1 MPRKSV
7 EKGSKPTQNKS
18 GIKTKQIETEL
29 KGIKTKSYSEEQEE
43 MMKKPYRCVT
53 CGKRYSSQANN
64 FSYSQSPLYDGNNH
78 YLPTCVSCIDNLIGQ
93 YTELLGSQNEAIK
106 RVCLHYDIY
115 VSDSLLN
122 SCKKIDAN
130 RSRIKNYI
138 RQCNMQQNAGKTYD
152 TYLREIKSDTIE
164 TIEDLEK
171 LNSEAEIGNEIA
183 ISERTVKR
191 WGLGY
196 SETEY
201 QMLNDH
207 YKMLKDKAGDDDVKD
222 ALIKDLC
229 EQHIL
234 KYRARQDKDMDR
246 YEKISK
252 LYQQTLSNADLKP
265 KDNAKNNTSLNNPDE
280 CWGNFISMVE
290 NFSPAEFFKDKNIFK
305 DYNGIED
312 YCNRHIKRSTENL
325 INGTSIR
332 DLEYNVEGDNDDT

>member
-1 MPRKSV
+1 MPRRPA
-7 EKGSKPTQNKS
+7 EKGSRPTQNKS
-18 GIKTKQIETEL
+18 GIKTKQVETEL
-29 KGIKTKSYSEEQEE
+29 KDIKTKIYSEEQQEAI
-43 MMKKPYRCVT
+43 KKPYKCVT
-53 CGKRYSSQANN
+53 CGKRYTTQANN
-64 FSYSQSPLYDGNNH
+64 FSYSQSPLYNGNNH
-78 YLPTCVSCIDNLIGQ
+78 YLPTCSHCIDNLVEQ

-106 RVCLHYDIY
+106 RICLHYDIY

-138 RQCNMQQNAGKTYD
+138 KQCNLQQNSGKTYD
-152 TYLREIKSDTIE
+152 TYLKEIKSDAIE

-171 LNSEAEIGNEIA
+171 YKAESEASNEIT

-229 EQHIL
+229 EQHVL